1 MSFHDVRFPDD
12 ISRGLTV
19 RRSFN
24 TLVLASESGF
34 EQRIGQWA
42 RSRVEFELSL
52 QVYNETTI
60 ERIRAFFEA
69 RQGRLY
75 GFRCRDWSDFYV
87 GYTKQLGSSAWPLG
101 TPHVFATGNGTQTV
115 FQLQRRYE
123 SGSTIVN
130 RKVTRPLPAFVPAPF
145 RLWVGGVEQTSGWT
159 LNSSTGVVTF
169 TSAPA
174 NGAKIAWAGLFD
186 LPVRFDTDSLS
197 LNLEALNIGA
207 TSGLRI
213 IEIRE

>member
-24 TLVLASESGF
+24 TLVLASESGY
-34 EQRIGQWA
+34 EQRVGQWT
-42 RSRVEFELSL
+42 RSRIEFELSP

-75 GFRCRDWSDFYV
+75 GFRCRDWTDFYV
-87 GYTKQLGSSAWPLG
+87 GYTKQLGSSTWPLG
-101 TPHVFATGNGTQTV
+101 TPHVFATGNGTQTA
-115 FQLQRRYE
+115 FQLERRYV
-123 SGSTIVN
+123 SGSTIVD
-130 RKVTRPLPAFVPAPF
+130 RKITRPLTGFTPAPF
-145 RLWVGGVEQTSGWT
+145 RVWVGGVELTSGWS
-159 LNSSTGVVTF
+159 LNASTGVVTF

-174 NGAKIAWAGLFD
+174 NGAEIAWAGLFD

-197 LNLEALNIGA
+197 LGLDALNIGS

-213 IEIRE
+213 IELRE